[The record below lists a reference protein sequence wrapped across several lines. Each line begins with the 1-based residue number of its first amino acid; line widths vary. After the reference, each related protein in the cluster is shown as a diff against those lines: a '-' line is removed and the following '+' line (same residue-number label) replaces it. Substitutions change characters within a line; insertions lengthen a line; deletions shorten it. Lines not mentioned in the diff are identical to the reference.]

1 MSEASKHKI
10 FIKAVYPETLVNT
23 SSRRW
28 MLRRAS
34 LYERFQSA
42 ASHFICVFET
52 VLNFW
57 RPLLSSSTNTSHPL
71 RGSLSSF
78 GANPAT
84 SAFLQALFNWFHLT
98 QTSDGVSFTELRD
111 TGPPFLAL
119 PLRGPP
125 AVSVQEF
132 VCGISLVRVSRV
144 TSSPPRFESDPRWQL
159 LGECRDVSIR
169 LSKEIAP
176 GSSRSL
182 RANQTLHAAPTD
194 ALSPAPNCRGVKGGW
209 ERRRGAGWDAEHS
222 NQSEQTPWAGVS
234 GSSVWLRLFLQ
245 KRPLGYL
252 PHSLNYWGR
261 AGERTTS
268 EEVSSF
274 CSVLHFFERNFS
286 RLALIK
292 LSVHRGEG
300 QNLVL

>member
-10 FIKAVYPETLVNT
+10 FIKAVYQKTLVNT
-23 SSRRW
+23 SPRRW

-42 ASHFICVFET
+42 ASHFICVSEM

-71 RGSLSSF
+71 RGWLSSF

-98 QTSDGVSFTELRD
+98 QASDGVSFTELRD
-111 TGPPFLAL
+111 TGPPLLAL

-125 AVSVQEF
+125 AESVQEF
-132 VCGISLVRVSRV
+132 VCGISLVRPSRV
-144 TSSPPRFESDPRWQL
+144 TSTPPHFESDPRWQL
-159 LGECRDVSIR
+159 LGEVRDVSIR
-169 LSKEIAP
+169 LSKKIAP

-182 RANQTLHAAPTD
+182 RANQTLHAATTD

-222 NQSEQTPWAGVS
+222 NQSEQTPWAGGLGLICMATAIFTKAS
-234 GSSVWLRLFLQ
+234 ARLFT
-245 KRPLGYL
+245 
-252 PHSLNYWGR
+252 SLAKLLR
-261 AGERTTS
+261 ESRRH
-268 EEVSSF
+268 
-274 CSVLHFFERNFS
+274 LRKFF
-286 RLALIK
+286 
-292 LSVHRGEG
+292 LSVRFYIS
-300 QNLVL
+300 LK

>member
-1 MSEASKHKI
+1 MSEAAKHKI

-23 SSRRW
+23 GSRRW

-111 TGPPFLAL
+111 TGPPLLTL

-125 AVSVQEF
+125 AESVQELVWDF
-132 VCGISLVRVSRV
+132 SRQSVAGHLHSPSLWIG
-144 TSSPPRFESDPRWQL
+144 PP
-159 LGECRDVSIR
+159 VA
-169 LSKEIAP
+169 AP
-176 GSSRSL
+176 GRVPWCLYQTVKRDSPRLQQVPESQSNSSRCTNRCSFTSTKL
-182 RANQTLHAAPTD
+182 QRSEGRVGETEGGRLGCW
-194 ALSPAPNCRGVKGGW
+194 AL
-209 ERRRGAGWDAEHS
+209 
-222 NQSEQTPWAGVS
+222 Q
-234 GSSVWLRLFLQ
+234 SVWTNSLSWGLGLICMATAIFT

-252 PHSLNYWGR
+252 PRSLNYWGR
-261 AGERTTS
+261 AGEWTTS

-274 CSVLHFFERNFS
+274 CSALHFFKRNFPGS
-286 RLALIK
+286 LW
-292 LSVHRGEG
+292 
-300 QNLVL
+300 